1 MAGHIVLLE
10 LPEAMYRWAERT
22 ERTTEGIMESVLVE
36 ALNTAPP
43 SCGRIQCNNETR
55 CIVSVQIE

>member
-36 ALNTAPP
+36 ALNTARHLVVEYSAITRPVA
-43 SCGRIQCNNETR
+43 SCLSR
-55 CIVSVQIE
+55 